1 MKQQATNYFQDRI
14 QMTGLIFCM
23 LSALFFFLPG
33 FINYEF
39 EGDSAFGFFFFNYF
53 FSAGYVLVLLING
66 IIKFK
71 RTNTSFKLNH
81 AIILT
86 VLMLISAFSLNR
98 EIPIFEES
106 ATWVSI
112 FLIIQCFALIIY
124 CFREYLPLWSIYLI
138 SFLAGLGLPFY
149 IYYAIFLM
157 PYYVF
162 GVLGAIFLGISTHVF
177 VPIYF
182 LLILSVL
189 IVREY
194 NRNQKIIWTFSSGAL
209 LAVSSV
215 LVFTYLWKI
224 QNDEITLLSNENILN
239 ETSLPI
245 WTKVSQQIPNNAI
258 TTKILKSGI
267 VYTTP
272 KDFRF
277 EGMSL
282 PSKSFDEVKK
292 HDPFIVLANA
302 FCKEP
307 DLRDDDKIKI
317 LESVY
322 DARHQAQDRLW
333 SGKDLITSNLIS
345 NIKIFPKQRI
355 AYTEKIVS
363 IQNTNKRDRWRNQ
376 QEAIYTF
383 HLSEGSVVSSLSL
396 WINGKEEKGILT
408 TKGKA
413 DTAYKTVVG
422 VEARDPSLVH
432 WQEGNTVSVRV
443 FPCTPSENRRFKIG
457 ITSTLKKHQQELIY
471 ENIYFDGPSTDGLSE
486 SIQLSMHSPAKNL
499 KLPFDFTKVAE
510 DKYQLNHSYDA
521 DWSFSFESEDLS
533 TTAFAFNGN
542 QYTAKEYLKAYER
555 FVPSKVFIDLNKSW
569 SQDELERIYMKFK
582 TQGLYYF
589 VEEEEH
595 ELTAQNITEVYT
607 QVSKLNF
614 SLFPFYLLKNDSNA
628 LVISK
633 STYSSPNLKELK
645 NSVFAD
651 KMNAYFQ
658 TKRDL
663 KLFSIDD
670 TLSPYLKTLK
680 EFRVFRFDNG
690 SIDDLLGLIDKQEFV
705 KDAENDST
713 IVINNA
719 GLVLQKTKSMQKSNQ
734 VDHLMRLYN
743 YNDILKTISNTY
755 FSSTADKDLAIEKST
770 RANIVTPVS
779 SLIVL
784 ERKADY
790 DRFGIKESENS
801 LGNASMKSAGAVPEP
816 HEWALIIIAA
826 IMMLYFLIRN

>member
-1 MKQQATNYFQDRI
+1 MKQQIINYFQDRI
-14 QMTGLIFCM
+14 QTTGVIFCVF
-23 LSALFFFLPG
+23 SALFFFFPG

-39 EGDSAFGFFFFNYF
+39 EGESALGFFFFNYL
-53 FSAGYVLVLLING
+53 FSAGYVLVLLVNG

-71 RTNTSFKLNH
+71 RSNTSFKLNH

-86 VLMLISAFSLNR
+86 VLMLISAFALNR

-106 ATWVSI
+106 VGWVCI
-112 FLIIQCFALIIY
+112 FLVVQCIAFIMY
-124 CFREYLPLWSIYLI
+124 CFREHLPPWSISGI

-162 GVLGAIFLGISTHVF
+162 GILGAIFLGISTHVF

-182 LLILSVL
+182 LLIVVVI

-194 NRNQKIIWTFSSGAL
+194 KRNPKMIWTFISGAL
-209 LAVSSV
+209 LASSSV
-215 LVFTYLWKI
+215 LFFTYQWKK

-245 WTKVSQQIPNNAI
+245 WTKVSQRIPNNAM
-258 TTKILKSGI
+258 TAKILKSGI

-277 EGMSL
+277 EGMGL

-292 HDPFIVLANA
+292 HDPFIVIANA

-317 LESVY
+317 LESLY

-333 SGKDLITSNLIS
+333 SGKDLITSNLIT
-345 NIKIFPKQRI
+345 NIKIFPEQRI

-363 IQNTNKRDRWRNQ
+363 IQNTNKRNTWRNE

-413 DTAYKTVVG
+413 DTAYKTIVG
-422 VEARDPSLVH
+422 VEVRDPSLVH

-457 ITSTLKKHQQELIY
+457 ITSTLKKHKQELIY
-471 ENIYFDGPSTDGLSE
+471 ENIYFDGPFTNGLSE
-486 SIQLSMHSPAKNL
+486 SIQLSMHSPVKNL
-499 KLPFDFTKVAE
+499 KLPFDFTQVEE
-510 DKYQLNHSYDA
+510 DKYQLNHSYEA
-521 DWSFSFESEDLS
+521 DWSFSFQSEGLS
-533 TTAFAFNGN
+533 PSAFAFNGD
-542 QYTAKEYLKAYER
+542 QYTATEYVKSYES
-555 FVPSKVFIDLNKSW
+555 FVPSKVFIDLNKAW
-569 SQDELERIYMKFK
+569 SQEDLERVYMKFK
-582 TQGLYYF
+582 SKGLYYF
-589 VEEEEH
+589 VEEVEH
-595 ELTAQNITEVYT
+595 ELTSQNIHEVYA
-607 QVSKLNF
+607 QASKLNF
-614 SLFPFYLLKNDSNA
+614 SLFPFYSLKNDSNV

-658 TKRDL
+658 EKRAL
-663 KLFSIDD
+663 KLFAIDD

-690 SIDDLLGLIDKQEFV
+690 SMDDLFNLIDKQQFV

-719 GLVLQKTKSMQKSNQ
+719 GLLLQKTKSVQKSNQ

-755 FSSTADKDLAIEKST
+755 FSSTADQALAIEKSS

-784 ERKADY
+784 ESKADY
-790 DRFGIKESENS
+790 ERFGIKESENS

-826 IMMLYFLIRN
+826 IMMFYFLIRN